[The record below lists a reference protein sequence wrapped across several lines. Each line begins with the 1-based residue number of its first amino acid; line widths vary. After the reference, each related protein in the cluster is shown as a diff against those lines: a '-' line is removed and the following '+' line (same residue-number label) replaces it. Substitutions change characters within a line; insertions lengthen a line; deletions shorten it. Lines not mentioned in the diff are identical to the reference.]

1 MATIRETLTCKP
13 LNLRIL
19 NLFTQCAI
27 TGSITWAK
35 AAKLRAD
42 IRNNPKDVRFDDA
55 CKAAEMLGFRHV
67 SGRGNHRVY
76 ARTHEPVG
84 LNFQNRKGRIK
95 PYQARQLIEM
105 IDKYEDE
112 L

>member
-1 MATIRETLTCKP
+1 VNSR
-13 LNLRIL
+13 
-19 NLFTQCAI
+19 
-27 TGSITWAK
+27 
-35 AAKLRAD
+35 AKLIAH

-55 CKAAEMLGFRHV
+55 CKVAKELGFVCKGGGSSHHAYSRPGE
-67 SGRGNHRVY
+67 S
-76 ARTHEPVG
+76 VG
-84 LNFQNRKGRIK
+84 LNFQNRGGRIK